1 MDLLIDKRYKEE
13 RIIAYNTVEKIKDA
27 AATLESK
34 DPSHR
39 NGVKFLISKKQ
50 YHSIIEPMLIAKSEN
65 ESAKFVKSFVPES
78 KIEEYMNE
86 NILDSIKN
94 FAEYIKD
101 GSIKSA
107 LKLIGLILKKSG
119 VKKISR

>member
-39 NGVKFLISKKQ
+39 NGVKYLISKKQ
-50 YHSIIEPMLIAKSEN
+50 YYSIIESEFDRRCPRHMNRELIKTIIN
-65 ESAKFVKSFVPES
+65 
-78 KIEEYMNE
+78 
-86 NILDSIKN
+86 
-94 FAEYIKD
+94 
-101 GSIKSA
+101 
-107 LKLIGLILKKSG
+107 LKLKKL
-119 VKKISR
+119 